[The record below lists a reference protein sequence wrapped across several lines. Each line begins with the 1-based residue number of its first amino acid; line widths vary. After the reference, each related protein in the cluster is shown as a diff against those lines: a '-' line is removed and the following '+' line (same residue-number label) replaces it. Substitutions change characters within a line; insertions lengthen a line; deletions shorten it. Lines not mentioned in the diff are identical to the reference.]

1 MEKKKGYIGSIANVG
16 SQRVE
21 APAQKAAPA
30 QKGTVRFTGNDLRT
44 GTGATEGKRK

>member
-21 APAQKAAPA
+21 APTQKAAPA
-30 QKGTVRFTGNDLRT
+30 QKGTVRFTGTDLRT
-44 GTGATEGKRK
+44 GNGGSKDKRK

>member
-21 APAQKAAPA
+21 APTQKAATA

-44 GTGATEGKRK
+44 GTGATKGKRK

>member
-1 MEKKKGYIGSIANVG
+1 MERKKSYIGGIANTG

-30 QKGTVRFTGNDLRT
+30 QKGTVRFTGTDLRT
-44 GTGATEGKRK
+44 GSGGSKDKRK

>member
-30 QKGTVRFTGNDLRT
+30 QKGTVRFTGTDLRT
-44 GTGATEGKRK
+44 GGGSKGKRK